1 MAWVPTLYFCKGLPY
16 VILMTVSLVLYKQM
30 GLTNAETT
38 FYTAWLHLPWVLK
51 PMWQP
56 FVAQKGML
64 RWWILGSEI
73 LTGAALAGVALTLP
87 APFSLQASLALFWL
101 AAFSC
106 AVHNYAADELFLRT
120 QGPRH
125 TPVYWTRTV
134 FYRLA
139 TFAAQGILVMMAGN
153 LQVVYRGSMGYSWSL
168 VLYGVAGLSV
178 FLWIYHGLSLPAE
191 KSCGIYNIAGKQSIA
206 HTLGEV
212 ADTTKL
218 FFRKPAV
225 VTATLFMLLYRLP
238 EGLLSKVSVLFV
250 IDASH
255 RGGLGLSPQEYGLV
269 AGTVAVAGLSLGG
282 LLGAMAM
289 VRGGLR
295 RWLWPMAAAM
305 SLPNIVYLYLSHAL
319 PDNLTPIAL
328 CLFIEQLGYGF
339 GFVAYMMFIKRYVS
353 GYLKAP
359 HLTLAK
365 SLMALSMML
374 PGMLSG
380 WVQSM
385 MGYREYFLL
394 VVASSIATLAVT
406 WFANREIKGTERRD
420 IFR

>member
-1 MAWVPTLYFCKGLPY
+1 M
-16 VILMTVSLVLYKQM
+16 
-30 GLTNAETT
+30 
-38 FYTAWLHLPWVLK
+38 
-51 PMWQP
+51 
-56 FVAQKGML
+56 
-64 RWWILGSEI
+64 
-73 LTGAALAGVALTLP
+73 
-87 APFSLQASLALFWL
+87 
-101 AAFSC
+101 
-106 AVHNYAADELFLRT
+106 
-120 QGPRH
+120 
-125 TPVYWTRTV
+125 
-134 FYRLA
+134 
-139 TFAAQGILVMMAGN
+139 
-153 LQVVYRGSMGYSWSL
+153 
-168 VLYGVAGLSV
+168 LYGVAGMSV
-178 FLWIYHGLSLPAE
+178 LLWVYHGLSLP
-191 KSCGIYNIAGKQSIA
+191 SGQSHDIYRIAGKRSIA

-282 LLGAMAM
+282 LLGAMTM

-339 GFVAYMMFIKRYVS
+339 GFVAYMMFIKHYVS

-380 WVQSM
+380 WAQSM
-385 MGYREYFLL
+385 MGYRDYFLL
-394 VVASSIATLAVT
+394 VVVSSIATLAVT
-406 WFANREIKGTERRD
+406 WLASRKTR
-420 IFR
+420 

>member
-153 LQVVYRGSMGYSWSL
+153 MQVVYRGSMGYSWSL

-178 FLWIYHGLSLPAE
+178 LLWIYHGLSVPAE
-191 KSCGIYNIAGKQSIA
+191 KRRSIYRITSKRSIA
-206 HTLGEV
+206 QTIGEA
-212 ADTTKL
+212 ADTTRL

-225 VTATLFMLLYRLP
+225 ATATLFMLLYRLP
-238 EGLLSKVSVLFV
+238 EGLLSKVSVLFL

-282 LLGAMAM
+282 VLGAMAM

-295 RWLWPMAAAM
+295 RWLWPMA
-305 SLPNIVYLYLSHAL
+305 
-319 PDNLTPIAL
+319 
-328 CLFIEQLGYGF
+328 
-339 GFVAYMMFIKRYVS
+339 AYMMFIKRYVS

-380 WVQSM
+380 WAQTM
-385 MGYREYFLL
+385 TGYRDYFLL
-394 VVASSIATLAVT
+394 VVLSGIATIIVT
-406 WFANREIKGTERRD
+406 WMASREIKKSSRR
-420 IFR
+420 RTK

>member
-87 APFSLQASLALFWL
+87 APFCLQASLALFWL

-139 TFAAQGILVMMAGN
+139 TFTAQGILVMMAGN

-178 FLWIYHGLSLPAE
+178 LLWIYHGLSVPAE
-191 KSCGIYNIAGKQSIA
+191 KRRSIYRITSKRSIA
-206 HTLGEV
+206 QTIGEA
-212 ADTTKL
+212 ADTTRL

-225 VTATLFMLLYRLP
+225 ATATLFMLLYRLP
-238 EGLLSKVSVLFV
+238 EGLLSKVSVLFL

-282 LLGAMAM
+282 VLGAMAM

-319 PDNLTPIAL
+319 PGNLMSIAL
-328 CLFIEQLGYGF
+328 CLFVEQLGYGF

-380 WVQSM
+380 WAQTM
-385 MGYREYFLL
+385 TGYRDYFLL
-394 VVASSIATLAVT
+394 VVLSGIATIIVT
-406 WFANREIKGTERRD
+406 WMASREIKKSKTGWA
-420 IFR
+420 